1 VTSGRDAI
9 DLSLLPGRLAVCR
22 LEPRDG
28 VPAWVPSSGAL
39 VVVARTDQEL
49 SIVCDAG
56 VVPEAVR
63 AERDLRAFVVRGP
76 LPFDAVGIMAG
87 LSGALAAA
95 GIPLFAVSTFDT
107 DYLLVR
113 EDQVDQACEA
123 LAERGHVIVG

>member
-1 VTSGRDAI
+1 VR
-9 DLSLLPGRLAVCR
+9 R
-22 LEPRDG
+22 
-28 VPAWVPSSGAL
+28 
-39 VVVARTDQEL
+39 
-49 SIVCDAG
+49 G